1 MTDNGEQREQ
11 EQPAPV
17 EDIPADEF
25 VYVRSTATGLVQPD
39 PIPRR
44 WLGTELGEGL
54 EEADEGAVRATLDAG
69 RSPTA
74 TGPGSMAPEQDPST
88 MTNFSAPRDVSV
100 ENEGPSTG
108 DTAGE
113 EAPVAGADADEGHAE
128 GGADPAAGAP
138 RRGRKRAASGD
149 PAGSAGEAKSQ
160 SADTSANTGE

>member
-74 TGPGSMAPEQDPST
+74 TGPVRMRRWLARTRTRVTRRVGRTRQLGHPVGGGS
-88 MTNFSAPRDVSV
+88 
-100 ENEGPSTG
+100 G
-108 DTAGE
+108 
-113 EAPVAGADADEGHAE
+113 
-128 GGADPAAGAP
+128 P
-138 RRGRKRAASGD
+138 RRVTLRGRVVRRSRSLRI
-149 PAGSAGEAKSQ
+149 PPRTPGSSPV
-160 SADTSANTGE
+160 

>member
-1 MTDNGEQREQ
+1 MTDEQNQGRNDE
-11 EQPAPV
+11 PARL

-54 EEADEGAVRATLDAG
+54 EEADESAVRATLDAG

-88 MTNFSAPRDVSV
+88 LTNFSAPRDVPV

-113 EAPVAGADADEGHAE
+113 EAPVVEDVRQVVPG
-128 GGADPAAGAP
+128 
-138 RRGRKRAASGD
+138 RGRPGL
-149 PAGSAGEAKSQ
+149 AGRGC
-160 SADTSANTGE
+160 DGHR